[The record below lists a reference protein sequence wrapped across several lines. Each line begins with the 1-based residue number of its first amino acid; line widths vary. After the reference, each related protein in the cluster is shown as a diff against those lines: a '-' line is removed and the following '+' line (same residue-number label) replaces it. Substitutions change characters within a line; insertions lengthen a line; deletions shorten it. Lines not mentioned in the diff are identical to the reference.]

1 MLQRVWLVRNDWIGQ
16 SAAPEREKSGASM
29 ERSAGDGGA
38 IAAMGIEST
47 GVAEQHKGMKKVEH
61 KNR

>member
-1 MLQRVWLVRNDWIGQ
+1 
-16 SAAPEREKSGASM
+16 M

-47 GVAEQHKGMKKVEH
+47 GVAEQLKGMKKVGH